1 MSSAYGHF
9 EELGLGLHWRG
20 KAIAVLWAYFDESGA
35 HGAGGI
41 LRRLTLGCA
50 VAPFENWQA
59 LEPLWNDVLA
69 DAELPNGFHMADF
82 EARVPP
88 YDWDE
93 PKRRDVLG
101 RFLALASQ
109 YVPTFL
115 GYNDLPRDL
124 PSVKDLRGVYR
135 SNLIKFLETVERERD
150 YVFKNEDVTVVFAVH
165 KNISAESIGRA
176 FDRLQPTLGPKVHL
190 GGFASP
196 EQLPP
201 LQVADLIAYE
211 FSRTSRE
218 ARPEQERY
226 PLRYLASRAQHFTL
240 YNGLMY
246 QTQHGVR
253 NGLAGGLGCD

>member
-1 MSSAYGHF
+1 M
-9 EELGLGLHWRG
+9 
-20 KAIAVLWAYFDESGA
+20 
-35 HGAGGI
+35 
-41 LRRLTLGCA
+41 
-50 VAPFENWQA
+50 
-59 LEPLWNDVLA
+59 
-69 DAELPNGFHMADF
+69 
-82 EARVPP
+82 
-88 YDWDE
+88 
-93 PKRRDVLG
+93 
-101 RFLALASQ
+101 ASQ

-240 YNGLMY
+240 YNATRLGLD
-246 QTQHGVR
+246 R
-253 NGLAGGLGCD
+253 EREAFAD